1 MDIKLNKYI
10 DHTLLKPDATRMDIE
25 KLCKEALEQDFY
37 SVCVNSLWVPF
48 CADMLKGS
56 DVKIAAVVGFPLGA
70 MSTEAKSYETYVACK
85 NGAAEID
92 MVMDIGSFKSKEYDK
107 VRDDISAVVNAASKF
122 QAIVKVILETGLL
135 SDDEIVKACEISQ
148 EAGATFV
155 KTSTGFGYG
164 GAELDKVRLMRA
176 SVSDKVSVKA
186 SGGIRDKE
194 TALAMIE
201 AGADRIGT
209 SSGIKIVAGTE
220 GR

>member
-10 DHTLLKPDATRMDIE
+10 DHTLLKPDATRSDIE
-25 KLCKEALEQDFY
+25 NLCKEALEHDFY

-70 MSTEAKSYETYVACK
+70 MSTEAKSYEAFVACK
-85 NGAAEID
+85 NGAGEID

-148 EAGATFV
+148 EAGAAFV

-209 SSGIKIVAGTE
+209 SSGIKIVAE
-220 GR
+220 